1 MTLHAGVLER
11 VAGKTTADI
20 ESSQITVPALGEEGQ
35 RKVAAWG
42 NVMAEVAEIARMA
55 GRARFSIHRR

>member
-1 MTLHAGVLER
+1 MTFHAGVLER

-20 ESSQITVPALGEEGQ
+20 ESSQITVPTLGEEGQ
-35 RKVAAWG
+35 WKVAAGG

-55 GRARFSIHRR
+55 GRARFSVHSR